1 MFIKQFRYSR
11 DNLGYLVFSDTQKVG
26 QGVTQGVV
34 IDGGNP
40 DEISDFARARGIDI
54 KYVTNT
60 HCHQDHTCGNTGLLE
75 KNPKARF
82 IDCRSVR
89 QGQVIDLVGEPL
101 EILLTP
107 GHTECDVCF
116 KANDFL
122 VTGDTLFNGT
132 VGNCFSGDLGR
143 FFTSLKTL
151 MAFPLETNIYAGH
164 DYVHDS
170 MKMAASIEENNP
182 DIAAYLDRYDPR
194 LVVSTLADEMRV
206 NPYLRFNAPGMMTQL
221 EKSKMPLSTE
231 EQRFFSIMEIY

>member
-11 DNLGYLVFSDTQKVG
+11 DNLGYLVFSDTQG
-26 QGVTQGVV
+26 IAQGVV

-40 DEISDFARARGIDI
+40 DDIVDFAKARGIDI

-60 HCHQDHTCGNTGLLE
+60 HYHQDHTCGNTVLLE
-75 KNPKARF
+75 KNSKARF
-82 IDCRSVR
+82 IDCRRVR
-89 QGQVIDLVGEPL
+89 QGQVIDLEGEPL
-101 EILLTP
+101 EIFLTP
-107 GHTECDVCF
+107 GHTQNDVCF
-116 KANDFL
+116 KASDFL

-151 MAFPLETNIYAGH
+151 MAFPMETKIYAGH
-164 DYVHDS
+164 DYVQEA
-170 MKMAASIEENNP
+170 MKMAASIEEDNP
-182 DIAAYLDRYDPR
+182 DIGAYLERYDPG

-206 NPYLRFNAPGMMTQL
+206 NPYLRFNTPGMMTRL
-221 EKSKMPLSTE
+221 EKRKMPLATE